1 LNKLAMICT
10 TRTVVTLVSALGL
23 SLGAAAQSLTP
34 AEMFAN
40 ISPSVWRVTTYD
52 VDGLPLG
59 QGSAVVVG
67 PEALVTNCH
76 VLRRAKRVAVRQGT
90 KTITASLALW
100 DVQRDVCQLKA
111 PGVNAPPVL
120 LGEAARM
127 VVGQEVY
134 AIGHPKGLELTM
146 SAGLISSFRRNDK
159 DQLILIQT
167 SAAISAG
174 SSGGGLFDAAGTLM
188 GITTLGSVGDAQNLN
203 FAIPADWVRELPERH
218 ARLSAPAKA
227 ASGVAAASPPASTG
241 LPAPTIVSTPNQ
253 SVAAVTA
260 PAAVAK
266 PEYDLNDPSKLPYA
280 SDRMRE
286 RYTLFLTR
294 PLPRAFVI
302 SEGGEWR
309 QAWGGP
315 ASPADRAL
323 KECEALKRGR
333 CFVYAVDNAV
343 VYRPASG
350 SSD

>member
-1 LNKLAMICT
+1 MTSLTCIRF
-10 TRTVVTLVSALGL
+10 TRTTCIAITLLSALGL
-23 SLGAAAQSLTP
+23 VQAAAATKPLTT
-34 AEMFAN
+34 AEMFAKV
-40 ISPSVWRVTTYD
+40 SPSVWRVTTYD
-52 VDGLPLG
+52 VDGLPLS

-90 KTITASLALW
+90 STITATLALW

-111 PGVNAPPVL
+111 PGVTAPPVV

-127 VVGQEVY
+127 VVGQEVF

-174 SSGGGLFDAAGTLM
+174 SSGGGLFDASGTLM
-188 GITTLGSVGDAQNLN
+188 GLTTIGSVGADTQNLN

-218 ARLSAPAKA
+218 ARLTAPKA
-227 ASGVAAASPPASTG
+227 ASGVASGSSAEASD
-241 LPAPTIVSTPNQ
+241 
-253 SVAAVTA
+253 SVAAASA
-260 PAAVAK
+260 PPIAAALSK
-266 PEYDLNDPSKLPYA
+266 EYALNDTSKLPYA

-286 RYTLFLTR
+286 RYALFLTR